1 MQPRLAGEICHGVV
15 VKMSSVL
22 DRHQQG
28 ALAITAEAGGEGSGR
43 CCVKLALITG
53 AAIQR
58 RVSKPQRR
66 AEMEG
71 EGQVGASGGVWGALN
86 FRIEEKKKVK

>member
-1 MQPRLAGEICHGVV
+1 
-15 VKMSSVL
+15 MSSVL

-28 ALAITAEAGGEGSGR
+28 ALAITAEAGGGGSGQ

-53 AAIQR
+53 AAIQW

-71 EGQVGASGGVWGALN
+71 EGQVGRLEGCGAPL
-86 FRIEEKKKVK
+86 ILEKKKKVKEKRKKKRV